1 MISAHATQQ
10 PHDGDLYNSIVGLAN
25 ATEVNV
31 SDNIAISFVIVFI
44 LNSLNLGVLLNFDS

>member
-44 LNSLNLGVLLNFDS
+44 LNSLNLGVLLNFDC